1 MELCPINLI
10 FQRRANFHFRNP
22 ILDFDAAD
30 GSIIVSTRSDGID
43 LLSFKVDGTLSLIN
57 ERGDKYSRSCLRC
70 IWVESGKLILTAD
83 KNKRVSLCEI
93 IPESKFIKEVKNWSF
108 SEIIT
113 DLFKYGGDFY
123 AQTISGGIVKIEM
136 E

>member
-1 MELCPINLI
+1 MCPFTLAV
-10 FQRRANFHFRNP
+10 QRRAVFHFRNQ
-22 ILDFDAAD
+22 ILDFDVTQ

-43 LLSFKVDGTLSLIN
+43 VLSFKVSETSFSLAN
-57 ERGDKYSRSCLRC
+57 ERGDKYSRSCLSC
-70 IWVESGKLILTAD
+70 IWLEPGRLMLTAD

-93 IPESKFIKEVKNWSF
+93 YPDSKFIKEVKYWSF

-113 DLFKYGGDFY
+113 YLFKRGSDFY
-123 AQTISGGIVKIEM
+123 GQTISGGLIQIEM